1 MAKKKIEASVSINQE
16 ELASVVEEGKGLLQV
31 VKGPSFPSIK
41 TMPVYEQA
49 NDLVRKVIS
58 HRKGI
63 KDFFEPM
70 RKAADDLKKTILKQ
84 RDSLDLPFEQ
94 LESSIRSRMQEFNEE
109 EQRKANEKFAS
120 LEAAAQKKRDEEV
133 ARLKA
138 EGDKKAAAALKEAPL
153 EVKEVVN
160 RAERSDTKYRISYEI
175 TLLDMEKVEDDFK
188 KLILDEDAIK
198 AAAKAGKALD
208 SFKGLRVTEV
218 KKPVIY

>member
-1 MAKKKIEASVSINQE
+1 MAKKKIEASISIDQE

-31 VKGPSFPSIK
+31 IKGPMFPAIK

-49 NDLVRKVIS
+49 NDLVRKIIA

-94 LESSIRSRMQEFNEE
+94 LETSIRGRMQEFNEE
-109 EQRKANEKFAS
+109 EQRKANEKFAA

-138 EGDKKAAAALKEAPL
+138 EGDKKAAAALKETPL
-153 EVKEVVN
+153 EVKEVIN

-175 TLLDMEKVEDDFK
+175 TLLNIEKVEGDFK
-188 KLILDEDAIK
+188 KLVLDEDAIK
-198 AAAKAGKALD
+198 AAAKAGKDL
-208 SFKGLRVTEV
+208 STFTGLRVVEV

>member
-1 MAKKKIEASVSINQE
+1 MAKKKIEASISIDQE

-31 VKGPSFPSIK
+31 IKGPMFPAIK

-49 NDLVRKVIS
+49 NDLVRKIIA

-94 LESSIRSRMQEFNEE
+94 LETSIRGRMQEFNEE
-109 EQRKANEKFAS
+109 EQRKANEKFAA

-138 EGDKKAAAALKEAPL
+138 EGDKKAAAALKETPL
-153 EVKEVVN
+153 EVKEVIN

-175 TLLDMEKVEDDFK
+175 TLLDIEKVEGDFK
-188 KLILDEDAIK
+188 KLVLDEDAIK
-198 AAAKAGKALD
+198 AAAKAGKDL
-208 SFKGLRVTEV
+208 STFTGLRVVEV

>member
-1 MAKKKIEASVSINQE
+1 MAKKKIEASVSIDQE

-31 VKGPSFPSIK
+31 IKGPMFPAIK

-49 NDLVRKVIS
+49 NDLVRKIIA

-94 LESSIRSRMQEFNEE
+94 LETSIRGRMQEFNEE
-109 EQRKANEKFAS
+109 EQRKANEKFAA

-138 EGDKKAAAALKEAPL
+138 EGDKKAAAALKETPL
-153 EVKEVVN
+153 EVKEVIN

-175 TLLDMEKVEDDFK
+175 TLLDIEKVEGDFK
-188 KLILDEDAIK
+188 KLVLDEDAIK
-198 AAAKAGKALD
+198 AAAKAGKDL
-208 SFKGLRVTEV
+208 STFTGLRVVEV

>member
-1 MAKKKIEASVSINQE
+1 MAKKKIEASISIDQE

-31 VKGPSFPSIK
+31 IKGPMFPAIK

-49 NDLVRKVIS
+49 NDLVRKVIA

-94 LESSIRSRMQEFNEE
+94 LETSIRGRMQEFNEE
-109 EQRKANEKFAS
+109 EQRKANEKFAA

-138 EGDKKAAAALKEAPL
+138 EGDKKAAAALKETPL
-153 EVKEVVN
+153 EVKEVIN

-175 TLLDMEKVEDDFK
+175 TLLDIEKVEGDFK
-188 KLILDEDAIK
+188 KLVLDEDAIK
-198 AAAKAGKALD
+198 AAAKAGKDLAT
-208 SFKGLRVTEV
+208 FKGLRVVEI

>member
-1 MAKKKIEASVSINQE
+1 MAKKKIEASVSIDQE

-31 VKGPSFPSIK
+31 IKGPMFPAIK

-49 NDLVRKVIS
+49 NDLVRKIIA

-94 LESSIRSRMQEFNEE
+94 LETSIRGRMQEFNEE
-109 EQRKANEKFAS
+109 EQRKANEKFAA

-138 EGDKKAAAALKEAPL
+138 EGDKKAAAALKETPL
-153 EVKEVVN
+153 EVKEVIN

-175 TLLDMEKVEDDFK
+175 TLLNIEKVEGDFK
-188 KLILDEDAIK
+188 KLVLDEDAIK
-198 AAAKAGKALD
+198 AAAKAGKDL
-208 SFKGLRVTEV
+208 STFTGLRVVEV